1 MCRFLPPYCPEH
13 CAVTLEHEFL
23 SASLSADRSEK
34 KTNERRLEP
43 MLWHLAWDGYAL
55 VAAALGQVCLL

>member
-1 MCRFLPPYCPEH
+1 M
-13 CAVTLEHEFL
+13 TLEHEFL

-34 KTNERRLEP
+34 KTSERRLEP

-55 VAAALGQVCLL
+55 AAAALGQVCLL